1 MLGSMFYSL
10 SLSVV
15 MLSGVEASLPS
26 SRIHGYH
33 SAAKSTQFGLR
44 RTISPIFF
52 ARVQPL
58 S

>member
-15 MLSGVEASLPS
+15 MLGGVEASLPS

-52 ARVQPL
+52 ARVQP
-58 S
+58 